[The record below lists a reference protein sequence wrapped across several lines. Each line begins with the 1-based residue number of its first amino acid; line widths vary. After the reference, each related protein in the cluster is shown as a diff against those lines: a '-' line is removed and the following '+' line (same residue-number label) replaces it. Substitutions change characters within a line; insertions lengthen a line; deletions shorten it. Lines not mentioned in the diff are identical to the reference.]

1 MELGRGFPTPFSNPS
16 IDSTHAPPWNSYTD
30 SFRGKTISAYRVSL
44 LRGWFRLNP
53 RLGEERVQLI
63 FFWEG
68 QGEGIRA
75 RRGTKSF
82 SSKVEIYGS
91 KFADWRMKRLDIAWG
106 EMEKGNSS
114 VKEKKEEQVKEV
126 EIFFCLCD
134 FMLASRDF
142 NRIEN
147 DFNFGIVCVRGSRKV
162 LWILNISFGRIEW
175 RRCKLVKNKCI

>member
-63 FFWEG
+63 FFWESE
-68 QGEGIRA
+68 GEGIRA

-126 EIFFCLCD
+126 EIFSVYVILCWLRGILIGLR
-134 FMLASRDF
+134 MTLILVLYAS
-142 NRIEN
+142 E
-147 DFNFGIVCVRGSRKV
+147 
-162 LWILNISFGRIEW
+162 GRARYCEF
-175 RRCKLVKNKCI
+175 

>member
-68 QGEGIRA
+68 EGEGIRV

-126 EIFFCLCD
+126 EIFSVYVILCWLRGILIGLR
-134 FMLASRDF
+134 MTLILVLYASEGCARYCEF
-142 NRIEN
+142 
-147 DFNFGIVCVRGSRKV
+147 
-162 LWILNISFGRIEW
+162 
-175 RRCKLVKNKCI
+175 

>member
-68 QGEGIRA
+68 EGEGIRA

-126 EIFFCLCD
+126 EIFSVYVILCWLRGILIGLR
-134 FMLASRDF
+134 MTLILVLYAS
-142 NRIEN
+142 E
-147 DFNFGIVCVRGSRKV
+147 
-162 LWILNISFGRIEW
+162 GRARYCEF
-175 RRCKLVKNKCI
+175 

>member
-126 EIFFCLCD
+126 EIFSVYVILCWLRGILIGLR
-134 FMLASRDF
+134 MTLILVLYAS
-142 NRIEN
+142 E
-147 DFNFGIVCVRGSRKV
+147 
-162 LWILNISFGRIEW
+162 GRARYCEF
-175 RRCKLVKNKCI
+175 

>member
-68 QGEGIRA
+68 EGEGIRA

-126 EIFFCLCD
+126 EIFSVYVILCWLRGILIGLR
-134 FMLASRDF
+134 MTLILVLYASEGCARYCEF
-142 NRIEN
+142 
-147 DFNFGIVCVRGSRKV
+147 
-162 LWILNISFGRIEW
+162 
-175 RRCKLVKNKCI
+175 

>member
-126 EIFFCLCD
+126 EIFSVYVILCWLRGILIGLR
-134 FMLASRDF
+134 MTLILVLYASEGCTRYCEF
-142 NRIEN
+142 
-147 DFNFGIVCVRGSRKV
+147 
-162 LWILNISFGRIEW
+162 
-175 RRCKLVKNKCI
+175 

>member
-53 RLGEERVQLI
+53 RLGEERMQLI

-126 EIFFCLCD
+126 EIFSVYVILCWLRGILIGLR
-134 FMLASRDF
+134 MTLILVLYASEGCARYCEF
-142 NRIEN
+142 
-147 DFNFGIVCVRGSRKV
+147 
-162 LWILNISFGRIEW
+162 
-175 RRCKLVKNKCI
+175 